1 MYQPTTGKGRDR
13 ENPDSTKAHIEQILE
28 KKKNVIFIFFFLK
41 KFLVIIY
48 II

>member
-28 KKKNVIFIFFFLK
+28 KKNVIFIFFFLK